1 MRLVNACH
9 PGDVKSALFSS
20 LGFGGHQSP
29 DEGAATPVWLA
40 IGSEGQNLSGSYFEN
55 QRVQSCQF
63 SADREATEAL
73 YQGCR
78 EFA

>member
-1 MRLVNACH
+1 VNACH
-9 PGDVKSALFSS
+9 PGDVKSALSSS

-40 IGSEGQNLSGSYFEN
+40 TDGEGQNHSGRYFEN

-63 SADREATEAL
+63 SADREAVEAL
-73 YQGCR
+73 YQTCR
-78 EFA
+78 GFAS